1 MIYDFGTEVT
11 ADAPT
16 TIGGSGE
23 HITYSAGVDLTDGN
37 DGFPALFGAGEQL
50 YMQFEVTTA
59 FAVVGGAPLAQ
70 FGVAIDDSAT
80 LAEASTIVLGMTG
93 GSVATKI
100 GYEASELTA
109 GRKFH
114 LAIPPFDDVMEDTAG
129 LWPHDKNPTD
139 LATFRGMKYMGIV
152 IHNPMNVTS
161 TNRFSGGAVKARIC
175 TQASLGTAALS
186 NVYASR
192 MAVL

>member
-16 TIGGSGE
+16 GGST
-23 HITYSAGVDLTDGN
+23 HITYSAGVDVTDGN

-59 FAVVGGAPLAQ
+59 FTASGSPLAQ

-80 LAEASTIVLGMTG
+80 LAESSIVLGMTG
-93 GSVATKI
+93 GSVATKV
-100 GYEASELTA
+100 GYDTAELVV

-129 LWPHDKNPTD
+129 LWPHTKSSGN

-152 IHNPMNVTS
+152 IHNPMDVGSHAFTA
-161 TNRFSGGAVKARIC
+161 GAVKARIC